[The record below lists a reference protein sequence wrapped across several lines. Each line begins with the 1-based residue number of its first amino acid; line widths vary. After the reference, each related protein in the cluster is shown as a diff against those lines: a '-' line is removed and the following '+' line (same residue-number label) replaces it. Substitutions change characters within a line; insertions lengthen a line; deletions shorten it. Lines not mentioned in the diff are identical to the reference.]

1 MGALTSSS
9 FGLRI
14 WGLDDC
20 YVGIKENTPI
30 IHGVFHVKEER
41 TMRTAWKLRL
51 WSALQSFRFQKLG
64 SLFARCPKSGFPY
77 MRLYIGV
84 PPINGSYLFLTTT
97 QVFRRWG
104 ESGRWSI

>member
-30 IHGVFHVKEER
+30 IHGVVHVKEER

-51 WSALQSFRFQKLG
+51 WSAL
-64 SLFARCPKSGFPY
+64 
-77 MRLYIGV
+77 
-84 PPINGSYLFLTTT
+84 
-97 QVFRRWG
+97 
-104 ESGRWSI
+104 